1 MKTKRSFLN
10 FITDVIPLII
20 VSILGIFKLKLFI
33 QVLGNETLGL
43 YQLFTQIMVYIALV
57 DGGLTSAVLFHLYKP
72 NAKGDDKKLNDI
84 LSAARKSFDLIGT
97 AIFTI
102 AFVVS
107 FFIKFLIKDC
117 SYDMSY
123 LMLVFMLF
131 SLSNVFGYF
140 FVPYQVLLEVK
151 EKKYLTN
158 TCLQLGQILLS
169 VFEIIMLL
177 NGFGFIAILIMHAV
191 VKLVSNIAVAIV
203 CKRVCP
209 NISYKSKNPDFSFTK
224 QIKDLMVHK
233 VNGLIGSNIDILII
247 SKIMG
252 LGSVAIYS
260 IYSYIT
266 NMLKN
271 ILGKIS
277 SSIVAIVGNKNE
289 EDPKRTYEIYK
300 ELTSLLFLIAICIC
314 VPLTLAING
323 FIDIWYEHKIVT
335 TNLNAIAF
343 CLLLF
348 IFIIKLATTTFVTSM
363 GLFKETKKC
372 AYTDMTINLTL
383 SLILVRFLGIAGVLF
398 ATVISTFISEY
409 IMKAVILFKHSF
421 KKKIRYY
428 FLSNIK
434 YFILA
439 VIDFLIG
446 YLIISH
452 IKIDTIII
460 WFGVFIIYTLL
471 NALIIAIMFKLMGSL
486 DSLERIKSLFKRGV

>member
-20 VSILGIFKLKLFI
+20 ISILGIFKLKLFI
-33 QVLGNETLGL
+33 GILGNETLGL

-72 NAKGDDKKLNDI
+72 NAKGDNEKLNDI
-84 LSAARKSFDLIGT
+84 LAASKKSFNLIGT
-97 AIFTI
+97 AIFLI

-117 SYDMSY
+117 SFDMGY
-123 LMLVFMLF
+123 LMIVFLLF
-131 SLSNVFGYF
+131 SLSNVVGYF

-169 VFEIIMLL
+169 VLEIVMLL
-177 NGFGFIAILIMHAV
+177 NGFTFIAILIMHAV

-203 CKRVCP
+203 CKRQCP
-209 NISYKSKNPDFSFTK
+209 NITYKSKNPDFTFTK

-247 SKIMG
+247 SKVMG

-260 IYSYIT
+260 IYNYIT

-277 SSIVAIVGNKNE
+277 TSIVAIVGNKNE

-300 ELTSLLFLIAICIC
+300 ELTGLLFLIAICIC

-323 FIDIWYEHKIVT
+323 FIDIWYEHEIAT
-335 TNLNAIAF
+335 TNLTAIAF
-343 CLLLF
+343 CSLLF

-372 AYTDMTINLTL
+372 AYTDMTINLIL
-383 SLILVRFLGIAGVLF
+383 SLVLVRFLGIAGVLF

-409 IMKAVILFKHSF
+409 IMKAIILFKHSF
-421 KKKIRYY
+421 KKKIKNY
-428 FLSNIK
+428 FVGNIK
-434 YFILA
+434 YFIITI
-439 VIDFLIG
+439 IDFVIG
-446 YLIISH
+446 YLIIR
-452 IKIDTIII
+452 TITINNI
-460 WFGVFIIYTLL
+460 FVWFGVFIAYTLGNSL
-471 NALIIAIMFKLMGSL
+471 LIAGLFKLMGSL
-486 DSLERIKSLFKRGV
+486 DSLSRIKSLFKRGA

>member
-1 MKTKRSFLN
+1 MKTKRSIIN
-10 FITDVIPLII
+10 FITDVVPLII
-20 VSILGIFKLKLFI
+20 VSLLGIFKLKFFI
-33 QVLGNETLGL
+33 QILGNETLGL
-43 YQLFTQIMVYIALV
+43 YNLFTQIMVYIALV

-84 LSAARKSFDLIGT
+84 LAASKRSFNLIGI

-102 AFVVS
+102 AFIVS
-107 FFIKFLIKDC
+107 FFISFFIKDC
-117 SYDMSY
+117 SYANSY
-123 LMLVFMLF
+123 LMLVFLLF
-131 SLSNVFGYF
+131 SLSNVVGYF

-158 TCLQLGQILLS
+158 LCLQIGQILLS
-169 VFEIIMLL
+169 VLEIVMLL
-177 NGFGFIAILIMHAV
+177 NGYSFIAILIMHAV
-191 VKLVSNIAVAIV
+191 IKLISNVAICV
-203 CKRVCP
+203 ICKRIYP
-209 NISYKSKNPDFSFTK
+209 NMSYKSATPDYSFTK

-252 LGSVAIYS
+252 LSSVAIYTV
-260 IYSYIT
+260 YSYIT

-289 EDPKRTYEIYK
+289 EDPKRVYAIYK
-300 ELTSLLFLIAICIC
+300 ELTGLLFLIAICIC
-314 VPLTLAING
+314 IPLTLAING
-323 FIDIWYEHKIVT
+323 FINIWYENTIAT

-348 IFIIKLATTTFVTSM
+348 IFIIKLATTTFVTST

-409 IMKAVILFKHSF
+409 IMKAVILFKYIF
-421 KKKIRYY
+421 KRDV
-428 FLSNIK
+428 LK
-434 YFILA
+434 YFINNIKFF
-439 VIDFLIG
+439 VIAILDFLIG
-446 YLIISH
+446 YLIIKN
-452 IKIDTIII
+452 IAITTIFV

-471 NALIIAIMFKLMGSL
+471 NAVVIMIIFKLMGSL
-486 DSLERIKSLFKRGV
+486 ESLSRLKSLFKRGA